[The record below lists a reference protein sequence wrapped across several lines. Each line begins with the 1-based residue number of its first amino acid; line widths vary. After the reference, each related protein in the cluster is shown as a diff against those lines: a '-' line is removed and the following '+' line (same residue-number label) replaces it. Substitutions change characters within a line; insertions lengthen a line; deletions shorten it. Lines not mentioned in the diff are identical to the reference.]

1 MNFRPIAGIDVG
13 KFFSEMAILSPSNE
27 VIARMKIRHDSS
39 TDVERAVELLKKT
52 EKDFDSRPSSS
63 WNPLGTITKSFSI
76 HFIKLDLRFL
86 S

>member
-39 TDVERAVELLKKT
+39 TDVERAVELLKKNG
-52 EKDFDSRPSSS
+52 KG
-63 WNPLGTITKSFSI
+63 L
-76 HFIKLDLRFL
+76 
-86 S
+86 